1 MTLADEEPGSSF
13 KELLD
18 SLDEFPE
25 YQIILTYPNS
35 DDGGRSIISLLES
48 YAKNNPERVLAIP
61 SLGQKRYLSAVKH
74 SSAVI
79 GNSSSGII
87 EVPSFDVAT
96 INIGLRQ
103 KGRLSAKSV
112 IHCKP
117 YKKDI
122 AKAIHDGI
130 KKTYKSNDEV
140 ISNPYG
146 QGDASSQIVNLLK
159 ELKGGTF
166 KSFHDLNVEK

>member
-1 MTLADEEPGSSF
+1 M
-13 KELLD
+13 
-18 SLDEFPE
+18 
-25 YQIILTYPNS
+25 
-35 DDGGRSIISLLES
+35 
-48 YAKNNPERVLAIP
+48 
-61 SLGQKRYLSAVKH
+61 
-74 SSAVI
+74 I

-87 EVPSFDVAT
+87 EVPSFAVAT

-122 AKAIHDGI
+122 VKAINDGI
-130 KKTYKSNDEV
+130 NKTYKSNDEV
-140 ISNPYG
+140 ILNPYG

-159 ELKGGTF
+159 DLKGSTF